1 MYYVLCRMS
10 SVGTGLTCV
19 AAGPALA
26 LSPVTEPDPDHLP
39 GQPQLPPHPGHLLR
53 ARGLL
58 LGRRIVSIS
67 HIISATDLTEEL
79 LQLPPGG
86 GGDHCP
92 LPPLSALLQLRGRG
106 RGRGAGSVA
115 SGLIHFQPLIGIS

>member
-1 MYYVLCRMS
+1 M
-10 SVGTGLTCV
+10 

-26 LSPVTEPDPDHLP
+26 LSPVTEPDSDHLP

-86 GGDHCP
+86 RGDHCP
-92 LPPLSALLQLRGRG
+92 LPPLSALLQLRGRAWG
-106 RGRGAGSVA
+106 RGGGSAGSV
-115 SGLIHFQPLIGIS
+115 GRDLIHFQPLLDIS

>member
-1 MYYVLCRMS
+1 MS

-26 LSPVTEPDPDHLP
+26 LSPVTEPDSDHLP

-58 LGRRIVSIS
+58 LGRLIVSIS

-86 GGDHCP
+86 GCDHCP
-92 LPPLSALLQLRGRG
+92 LPPLSALLQLRGRA
-106 RGRGAGSVA
+106 RGRGGGSVA

>member
-1 MYYVLCRMS
+1 MS

-58 LGRRIVSIS
+58 LGRLIVSIS

-86 GGDHCP
+86 RGDHCP

-106 RGRGAGSVA
+106 RAWGRGGGSAGIV
-115 SGLIHFQPLIGIS
+115 GKDLIHFQPLLDIS